1 MQNLNLCS
9 VISSQ
14 IIFIKENEKGTTVR
28 KVIGKGKDRLN
39 TCLKKSRKERKTL
52 NWERN
57 LRNS

>member
-1 MQNLNLCS
+1 MQNQNLCS

-39 TCLKKSRKERKTL
+39 TCLQKSRKERKTL